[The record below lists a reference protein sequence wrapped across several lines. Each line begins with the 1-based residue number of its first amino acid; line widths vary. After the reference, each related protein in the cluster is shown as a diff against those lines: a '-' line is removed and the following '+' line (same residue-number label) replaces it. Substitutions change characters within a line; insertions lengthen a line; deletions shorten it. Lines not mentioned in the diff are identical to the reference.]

1 MNGDVVQS
9 RQQLIGHLFRL
20 MDDFDGAG
28 NHWQNQ
34 DIYTFLQA
42 MAAWLDDCDGFYRN
56 FGKPIDVDQPS
67 WQLFADMLSAAAV
80 YE

>member
-1 MNGDVVQS
+1 MNGDAVQS
-9 RQQLIGHLFRL
+9 RQQLIDHLLHL

-28 NHWQNQ
+28 NHWQNR

-42 MAAWLDDCDGFYRN
+42 MAAWLNDCEGFYRN
-56 FGKPIDVDQPS
+56 INKPIDVDQPS
-67 WQLFADMLSAAAV
+67 WQLFADLLSAAAV

>member
-9 RQQLIGHLFRL
+9 RQQFIGHLFRL

-56 FGKPIDVDQPS
+56 CGKPIDVDQPS

>member
-1 MNGDVVQS
+1 
-9 RQQLIGHLFRL
+9 

-34 DIYTFLQA
+34 DVYTFLQA
-42 MAAWLDDCDGFYRN
+42 MAAWLNDCEGFYRN
-56 FGKPIDVDQPS
+56 TGKPIDVDQPS